1 MAKDTIYLGD
11 KERFSAKALRG
22 MTEERAVYV
31 IKGHSKNQVI
41 KAWKIANG
49 KSKPN
54 NDPYKKPEPKKKDKK
69 ED

>member
-1 MAKDTIYLGD
+1 MAGKTIYLSEG
-11 KERFSAKALRG
+11 ERFNAEALRG
-22 MTEERAVYV
+22 MTEERAVHV

-54 NDPYKKPEPKKKDKK
+54 NDPYKKPEPKKKDKN